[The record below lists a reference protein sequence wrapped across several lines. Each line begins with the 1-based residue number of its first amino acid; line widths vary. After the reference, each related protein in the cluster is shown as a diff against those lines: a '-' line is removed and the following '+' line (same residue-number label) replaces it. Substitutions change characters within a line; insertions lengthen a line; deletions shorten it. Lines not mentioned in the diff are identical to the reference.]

1 LRTNDIN
8 GVFLI
13 YDTILTIGSSETM
26 AQANI
31 DHYQNLKQL
40 QERCAQ
46 KNIMLSGK
54 QVWYR

>member
-54 QVWYR
+54 QV